1 MPACTPAVDEQPKED
16 GEDFEDLSC
25 VLEHLGLSEYKSTFD
40 NEKIDI
46 ESFVRDNRR
55 YCFTPLYPQRHQCY
69 FSHPIFVAASSLWSL
84 CPTFQLLCTIEDL
97 KEMGIPLGPRKKIA
111 KFVKERVNKQVGAS
125 LGYLCLSRTW
135 PWLLRARVD
144 LLCPGC
150 PSGSAGGESRG

>member
-1 MPACTPAVDEQPKED
+1 MDEQPKED
-16 GEDFEDLSC
+16 GEDFEDLSS

-46 ESFVRDNRR
+46 ESFVRITGFIVSR
-55 YCFTPLYPQRHQCY
+55 LYICKGANVIFP
-69 FSHPIFVAASSLWSL
+69 HPIFVAASSLWSL

-135 PWLLRARVD
+135 PW
-144 LLCPGC
+144 
-150 PSGSAGGESRG
+150 